1 MTTKEIAILLRTN
14 QDKWPKIRISMFV
27 KIKSFL
33 GGYARG
39 IPLRK
44 VSCVREIKEI
54 TEVLQEP
61 TPRVRFREVSIK
73 TELTV

>member
-1 MTTKEIAILLRTN
+1 
-14 QDKWPKIRISMFV
+14 MFV